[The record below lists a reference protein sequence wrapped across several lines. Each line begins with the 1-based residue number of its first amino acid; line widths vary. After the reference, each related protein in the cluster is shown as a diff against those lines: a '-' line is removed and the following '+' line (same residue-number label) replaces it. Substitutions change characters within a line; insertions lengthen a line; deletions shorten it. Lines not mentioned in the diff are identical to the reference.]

1 MLCRWTLTSTLLFT
15 HLQFMSS
22 HYYHHQSPILLL
34 DPLWEG
40 ETLSEEEQ
48 KEERSLWANAHLL
61 SDLHMELIIK
71 QTVFDRFFTPPNNVF
86 WTHLS
91 GADGQSKTLC
101 NDTINCVVFFIAL
114 SDNVHPR
121 INNSISWK
129 LRKNKWTLSWG
140 IFVCSNASKV
150 SMFTLTWQSLLVAM
164 WIIEEDQKKTL
175 FFNLPWGETHTHT
188 HRNHGYAVSG
198 IDVRVMGLPH
208 SQLPQ
213 AVRGLVLYE
222 VTHGSKELP
231 IYGVSLH
238 VWMSHYTISW

>member
-101 NDTINCVVFFIAL
+101 NDTINCVVF
-114 SDNVHPR
+114 
-121 INNSISWK
+121 
-129 LRKNKWTLSWG
+129 
-140 IFVCSNASKV
+140 
-150 SMFTLTWQSLLVAM
+150 SLLCQTCASQDKQQHQLKATEKQVDPELRHFCLFKCFKS
-164 WIIEEDQKKTL
+164 IYVYIDLTKPSSGHVNYRRRPEED
-175 FFNLPWGETHTHT
+175 FVF
-188 HRNHGYAVSG
+188 
-198 IDVRVMGLPH
+198 
-208 SQLPQ
+208 
-213 AVRGLVLYE
+213 
-222 VTHGSKELP
+222 
-231 IYGVSLH
+231 
-238 VWMSHYTISW
+238 